1 MQTKNVTPFMTETG
15 MEVPLQIAFK
25 NLDSSTFIENL
36 IRERAARMER
46 LHANIISCR
55 VVVQVPHRSP
65 ESGKPP
71 IGVSVEVE
79 VPGKKRLIGKD
90 EQERHEAKNDQYAV
104 VSRAFEAV
112 ERQLKSDADVKRGD
126 VKRHEGD
133 GETGRIVRLFP
144 NEDYGFI
151 EVRGSTDL
159 YFTRNAVTGGNFD
172 DLEVGTMVEV
182 SRATAEGPMG
192 PQASSVKLLN
202 ARRSPAGNA

>member
-1 MQTKNVTPFMTETG
+1 

-25 NLDSSTFIENL
+25 DLDSSDFVENL
-36 IRERAARMER
+36 IRERATRLERM
-46 LHANIISCR
+46 HPNIISCR

-79 VPGKKRLIGKD
+79 VPGRKALLVGKD
-90 EQERHEAKNDQYAV
+90 EQERHEVKNDQYAV
-104 VSRAFEAV
+104 VSRAFDAV
-112 ERQLKSDADVKRGD
+112 ERQLRTDTDVKRGD
-126 VKRHEGD
+126 VKHHEGA

-144 NEDYGFI
+144 EENYGFI

-172 DLEVGTMVEV
+172 DLQIGTMVEI
-182 SRATAEGPMG
+182 SRATGEGPMG

-202 ARRSPAGNA
+202 ARRAPAGAA

>member
-1 MQTKNVTPFMTETG
+1 

-25 NLDSSTFIENL
+25 DLDSSTFIETL

-46 LHANIISCR
+46 MHPNIISCR
-55 VVVQVPHRSP
+55 VVVQTPRRSP

-79 VPGKKRLIGKD
+79 VPGKRNKLVGKD
-90 EQERHEAKNDQYAV
+90 EQERHEVKNDQYAMIT
-104 VSRAFEAV
+104 RAFDAV
-112 ERQLKSDADVKRGD
+112 ERQLKNDADIKRGA
-126 VKRHEGD
+126 VKHHEGV

-144 NEDYGFI
+144 EEDYGFI

-159 YFTRNAVTGGNFD
+159 YFTRNAVTGGSFD
-172 DLEVGTMVEV
+172 DLDIGVMVEV
-182 SRATAEGPMG
+182 SRATIEGPMG
-192 PQASSVKLLN
+192 PQASSVRLLN